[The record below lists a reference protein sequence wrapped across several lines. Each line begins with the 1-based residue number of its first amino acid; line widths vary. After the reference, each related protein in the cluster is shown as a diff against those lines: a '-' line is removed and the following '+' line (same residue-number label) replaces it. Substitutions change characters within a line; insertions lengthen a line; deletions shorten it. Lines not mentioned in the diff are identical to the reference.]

1 MKEARRSMRNRKLV
15 AILMVTTAMGLWST
29 ASLAQPQQETP
40 SSQTKVD
47 KPAAPANPQPSDH
60 GKPIQPY
67 RLDFSLNELDG
78 VKKTNSR
85 HYSMDLTAGSANE
98 INIGTRVP
106 VETARIESGTAANAP
121 SHSQWQYMDVG
132 TRIWAFLRDSKDG
145 SDEWQLEVKSE
156 VSDIDKGVESALA
169 PIVRQMKFNGTTL
182 LVTGR
187 PIVIATMDDPN
198 SSRQFQLEV
207 TVTKLR

>member
-1 MKEARRSMRNRKLV
+1 MRNRNLV
-15 AILMVTTAMGLWST
+15 AILIVTMAMWLWSKP
-29 ASLAQPQQETP
+29 SWAQPLQETS
-40 SSQTKVD
+40 SSQAKVD
-47 KPAAPANPQPSDH
+47 KPSSPANPQASDH

-78 VKKTNSR
+78 GKKTNGR

-106 VETARIESGTAANAP
+106 VESARIESGTAA
-121 SHSQWQYMDVG
+121 QWQYVDVG
-132 TRIWAFLRDSKDG
+132 TRIWAFLREGKDG

-156 VSDIDKGVESALA
+156 VSDIDKGTQSGLA
-169 PIVRQMKFNGTTL
+169 PIIRQMKFNGTTL
-182 LVTGR
+182 LVTSR

-207 TVTKLR
+207 TATKLR